1 MLCVGVG
8 LPECVH
14 QVVIVCGATLRRLL
28 CSAVAPVAITNE
40 LTRWNVLI
48 PVNLQVAQV
57 VKKFP
62 HVLWYPKVHYRIH
75 RSLAFIS
82 VLRQI
87 SVQSVPPH
95 PSSLIFYLFIHY
107 LQFGRHPVA
116 AVVTRYIST
125 DYEDF
130 TLKFTSGGL
139 HEKHVVATWNVGNH
153 PGICSRTQGNQEKP
167 ETKWPVTGTSGY

>member
-1 MLCVGVG
+1 MLDDCF
-8 LPECVH
+8 
-14 QVVIVCGATLRRLL
+14 ILL
-28 CSAVAPVAITNE
+28 
-40 LTRWNVLI
+40 L
-48 PVNLQVAQV
+48 
-57 VKKFP
+57 
-62 HVLWYPKVHYRIH
+62 
-75 RSLAFIS
+75 
-82 VLRQI
+82 
-87 SVQSVPPH
+87 
-95 PSSLIFYLFIHY
+95 LFIQY

-167 ETKWPVTGTSGY
+167 ETKWPVTGPSGY